1 MKNNTIQSRRSLL
14 KKGIGTLAAA
24 TVITPEAF
32 ASYKAPGEVRVVF
45 LGGDFYHNPVTQ
57 EQTWRRVFGPTDWR
71 LMFAQDS
78 AFVTPELL
86 SKADL
91 FVMTRY
97 MTDTQ
102 KTNFSLG
109 FSSGQIVEERAV
121 PSYFMTDE
129 LERAIIANV
138 ERGMGLLS
146 LHCSIWNPNKPK
158 YLSLL
163 GVEKPVMH
171 TKVQPTLVHK
181 INPDHPITRDIG
193 EFSIGDDEIFSAEMK
208 AGADFVRLFNL
219 KGDEQ
224 PIDTLGG
231 WCREAGAGRIVSL
244 LPGHT
249 TGPYVQQ
256 SYRQIVWNSAY
267 WAMKKDIP
275 AAPHIQKSFDTT
287 IYD

>member
-1 MKNNTIQSRRSLL
+1 MKNNTQSRRSLL
-14 KKGIGTLAAA
+14 KRGVGALAAA

-32 ASYKAPGEVRVVF
+32 AEYKAPGEVRVVF

-71 LMFAQDS
+71 LMFVQDS

-109 FSSGQIVEERAV
+109 FSPDLIVEDRAV

-146 LHCSIWNPNKPK
+146 LH
-158 YLSLL
+158 LSL
-163 GVEKPVMH
+163 
-171 TKVQPTLVHK
+171 
-181 INPDHPITRDIG
+181 I
-193 EFSIGDDEIFSAEMK
+193 
-208 AGADFVRLFNL
+208 
-219 KGDEQ
+219 
-224 PIDTLGG
+224 
-231 WCREAGAGRIVSL
+231 
-244 LPGHT
+244 
-249 TGPYVQQ
+249 
-256 SYRQIVWNSAY
+256 
-267 WAMKKDIP
+267 
-275 AAPHIQKSFDTT
+275 HI
-287 IYD
+287 